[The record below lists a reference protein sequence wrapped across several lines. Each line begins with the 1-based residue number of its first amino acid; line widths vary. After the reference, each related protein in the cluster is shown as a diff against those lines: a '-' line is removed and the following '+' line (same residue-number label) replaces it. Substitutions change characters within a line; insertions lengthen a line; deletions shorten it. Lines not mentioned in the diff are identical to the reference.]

1 MSVVNVKMKKL
12 YEDTKLPTRADN
24 GSAGLDLY
32 AHLDNCDYDYNYD
45 YCVRIIQPH
54 TTEMISVGFAMETPN
69 NTYGAIFARSGLA
82 SKKGLRPANCVGVV
96 DSTYRGEVFV
106 ALHNDTDKPQQIS
119 NGDRIAQ
126 MIIMEYPIVGIIETD
141 HLSETERGTN
151 GFGSSGN

>member
-24 GSAGLDLY
+24 GSAGMDLY
-32 AHLDNCDYDYNYD
+32 AHLNDDYMR
-45 YCVRIIQPH
+45 VIKPH

-69 NTYGAIFARSGLA
+69 NTYGAIFARSGLS

-106 ALHNDTDKPQQIS
+106 ALHNDTENPQQIM

-126 MIIMEYPIVGIIETD
+126 LIIMEYPTVGIIETD
-141 HLSETERGTN
+141 HLSETERGQN
-151 GFGSSGN
+151 GFGSSGVN

>member
-1 MSVVNVKMKKL
+1 MSVINVKMKKL
-12 YEDTKLPTRADN
+12 YEDTKLPTRADE

-32 AHLDNCDYDYNYD
+32 AHLNDDYMR
-45 YCVRIIQPH
+45 VIKPH

-82 SKKGLRPANCVGVV
+82 SKKGLRPANCTGIV

-106 ALHNDTDKPQQIS
+106 ALHNDTDKPQQIM

-126 MIIMEYPIVGIIETD
+126 LIIMEYPTVGIIETD
-141 HLSETERGTN
+141 HLSETERGN
-151 GFGSSGN
+151 GGFGSTGVN

>member
-1 MSVVNVKMKKL
+1 MSVINVKIKKL
-12 YEDTKLPTRADN
+12 YDNTQMPSRADD
-24 GSAGLDLY
+24 GSAGMDLY
-32 AHLDNCDYDYNYD
+32 AHLDNDYMR
-45 YCVRIIQPH
+45 VIKPH

-82 SKKGLRPANCVGVV
+82 TKKGLRLANSVGVI

-106 ALHNDTDKPQQIS
+106 ALHNDTDKVQQIM

-141 HLSETERGTN
+141 TLSETERGDG
-151 GFGSSGN
+151 GFGHSGR

>member
-1 MSVVNVKMKKL
+1 MSVVNVKIKKL
-12 YEDTKLPTRADN
+12 YDNTQMPTRADD
-24 GSAGLDLY
+24 GSAGMDLY
-32 AHLDNCDYDYNYD
+32 AYLDNDYMR
-45 YCVRIIQPH
+45 VIKPH

-96 DSTYRGEVFV
+96 DSSYRGEVFV
-106 ALHNDTDKPQQIS
+106 ALHNDTDKVQQIM

-141 HLSETERGTN
+141 TLTETERGD
-151 GFGSSGN
+151 GRFGHSGR

>member
-1 MSVVNVKMKKL
+1 MSVINIKIKKL
-12 YEDTKLPTRADN
+12 YEDTKLPTRADE
-24 GSAGLDLY
+24 GSAGMDLY
-32 AHLDNCDYDYNYD
+32 AHLNDDYMR
-45 YCVRIIQPH
+45 VIKPH

-106 ALHNDTDKPQQIS
+106 ALHNDTDKPQQIM

-126 MIIMEYPIVGIIETD
+126 LIIMEYPIVGIIETD
-141 HLSETERGTN
+141 TLSETQRGE
-151 GFGSSGN
+151 GGVGHSGS

>member
-1 MSVVNVKMKKL
+1 MSVVNVKIKKL
-12 YEDTKLPTRADN
+12 YDNTQMPSRADD
-24 GSAGLDLY
+24 GSAGMDLY
-32 AHLDNCDYDYNYD
+32 AHLDNDYMR
-45 YCVRIIQPH
+45 VIKPH

-106 ALHNDTDKPQQIS
+106 ALHNDTDKVQQIM

-126 MIIMEYPIVGIIETD
+126 MIIMEYPTVGIIETD
-141 HLSETERGTN
+141 TLSETERGDG
-151 GFGSSGN
+151 GFGHSGR

>member
-24 GSAGLDLY
+24 GSAGMDLY
-32 AHLDNCDYDYNYD
+32 AHLSDDYMR
-45 YCVRIIQPH
+45 VIKPH

-69 NTYGAIFARSGLA
+69 NTYGAIFARSGLS

-106 ALHNDTDKPQQIS
+106 ALHNDTDIPQQIM

-126 MIIMEYPIVGIIETD
+126 LIIMEYPTVGIIETD
-141 HLSETERGTN
+141 NLSETERGKN
-151 GFGSSGN
+151 GFGSSGR

>member
-1 MSVVNVKMKKL
+1 MSVVNVKIKKL
-12 YEDTKLPTRADN
+12 YDNTQMPTRADD
-24 GSAGLDLY
+24 GSAGMDLY
-32 AHLDNCDYDYNYD
+32 AHLDNDYMR
-45 YCVRIIQPH
+45 VIKPH

-82 SKKGLRPANCVGVV
+82 TKKGLRLANSVGVI

-106 ALHNDTDKPQQIS
+106 ALHNDTDKVQQIM

-141 HLSETERGTN
+141 TLSETERGDG
-151 GFGSSGN
+151 GFGHSGR

>member
-1 MSVVNVKMKKL
+1 MSVVNLKIKKL
-12 YEDTKLPTRADN
+12 YDNTQMPTRADD
-24 GSAGLDLY
+24 GSAGMDLY
-32 AHLDNCDYDYNYD
+32 AYLNDYNY
-45 YCVRIIQPH
+45 VRVIKPH

-106 ALHNDTDKPQQIS
+106 ALHNDTDTPQQIM

-126 MIIMEYPIVGIIETD
+126 MIIMEYPTIGIIETD
-141 HLSETERGTN
+141 ILSETERGEG
-151 GFGSSGN
+151 GFGHSGR